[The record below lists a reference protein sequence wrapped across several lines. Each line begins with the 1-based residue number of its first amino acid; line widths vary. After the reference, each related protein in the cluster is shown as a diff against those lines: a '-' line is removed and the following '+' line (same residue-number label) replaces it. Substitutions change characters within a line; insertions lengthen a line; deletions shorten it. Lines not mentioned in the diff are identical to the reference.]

1 MNMSGKI
8 PHTFSTGKELLLRL
22 IRLYLDNVRLT
33 VAEKLTVVFSAAVVL
48 ISLLVLGIFALAFFS
63 GAMVQ
68 LLALVLPQWVCY
80 AICFGFFVLL
90 MILVLTL
97 RKWVIINPIARFVSR
112 LIFEEK
118 ENEKSHEE
126 HVTDK

>member
-1 MNMSGKI
+1 
-8 PHTFSTGKELLLRL
+8 
-22 IRLYLDNVRLT
+22 
-33 VAEKLTVVFSAAVVL
+33 
-48 ISLLVLGIFALAFFS
+48 
-63 GAMVQ
+63 
-68 LLALVLPQWVCY
+68 
-80 AICFGFFVLL
+80 